1 MRAKAVLCPGLKIKF
16 KNEISGEKQEWC
28 FVDGLGDYL
37 TTELGEGVYIP
48 GEPVIGEYADAET
61 ALSWAVIWER
71 GDRESIHESYVN
83 LIPTLQ
89 GGTHVA
95 GMRTGIT
102 DAIKEFCDYRKLIPK
117 GVKLTPDDVWKNCS
131 FILSTKL
138 KDPQFT
144 GQTKEKLSSKD
155 FQNIASSITKDS
167 ISIWLNQETQAAE
180 EIAFLCIENAQARA
194 RASQKVERKKI
205 TKGITLPGKLS
216 DCVSSDVGET
226 ELFLVEG
233 ESAGGSAKQARNR
246 NFQAVM
252 SLKGKILNTWEVNT
266 DAVTQS
272 QEVKDIAMAVGL
284 DPGCKELTGL
294 RYGKICIL
302 ADADTDGAH
311 IATLICALFLRH
323 FRPLVE
329 KGHLFVA
336 QPPLFRIDQ
345 GKDVFY
351 ALDEEEKDQIV
362 KQLTKQ
368 NKVKKIEIQRFKGL
382 GEMNPSQLRETTM
395 QIDGRRLLK
404 LTLEKGNTATSMMD
418 KLLSK
423 KRAADRKDW
432 LETKGNLATI
442 NE

>member
-1 MRAKAVLCPGLKIKF
+1 M
-16 KNEISGEKQEWC
+16 
-28 FVDGLGDYL
+28 
-37 TTELGEGVYIP
+37 
-48 GEPVIGEYADAET
+48 
-61 ALSWAVIWER
+61 
-71 GDRESIHESYVN
+71 
-83 LIPTLQ
+83 
-89 GGTHVA
+89 
-95 GMRTGIT
+95 
-102 DAIKEFCDYRKLIPK
+102 
-117 GVKLTPDDVWKNCS
+117 
-131 FILSTKL
+131 
-138 KDPQFT
+138 
-144 GQTKEKLSSKD
+144 
-155 FQNIASSITKDS
+155 
-167 ISIWLNQETQAAE
+167 
-180 EIAFLCIENAQARA
+180 
-194 RASQKVERKKI
+194 
-205 TKGITLPGKLS
+205 
-216 DCVSSDVGET
+216 SSDFCET
-226 ELFLVEG
+226 EVFLVEG

>member
-1 MRAKAVLCPGLKIKF
+1 
-16 KNEISGEKQEWC
+16 
-28 FVDGLGDYL
+28 
-37 TTELGEGVYIP
+37 
-48 GEPVIGEYADAET
+48 
-61 ALSWAVIWER
+61 
-71 GDRESIHESYVN
+71 
-83 LIPTLQ
+83 
-89 GGTHVA
+89 
-95 GMRTGIT
+95 
-102 DAIKEFCDYRKLIPK
+102 
-117 GVKLTPDDVWKNCS
+117 
-131 FILSTKL
+131 
-138 KDPQFT
+138 
-144 GQTKEKLSSKD
+144 
-155 FQNIASSITKDS
+155 
-167 ISIWLNQETQAAE
+167 
-180 EIAFLCIENAQARA
+180 
-194 RASQKVERKKI
+194 
-205 TKGITLPGKLS
+205 
-216 DCVSSDVGET
+216 
-226 ELFLVEG
+226 
-233 ESAGGSAKQARNR
+233 
-246 NFQAVM
+246 M

-284 DPGCKELTGL
+284 DPGCKDLAGL

-311 IATLICALFLRH
+311 IATLICALFLKH

-351 ALDEEEKDQIV
+351 ALDEDEKDQIV

-395 QIDGRRLLK
+395 QIEGRRLLK

-432 LETKGNLATI
+432 LETKGDLATI

>member
-1 MRAKAVLCPGLKIKF
+1 M
-16 KNEISGEKQEWC
+16 
-28 FVDGLGDYL
+28 
-37 TTELGEGVYIP
+37 
-48 GEPVIGEYADAET
+48 
-61 ALSWAVIWER
+61 
-71 GDRESIHESYVN
+71 
-83 LIPTLQ
+83 
-89 GGTHVA
+89 
-95 GMRTGIT
+95 
-102 DAIKEFCDYRKLIPK
+102 
-117 GVKLTPDDVWKNCS
+117 
-131 FILSTKL
+131 
-138 KDPQFT
+138 
-144 GQTKEKLSSKD
+144 
-155 FQNIASSITKDS
+155 
-167 ISIWLNQETQAAE
+167 
-180 EIAFLCIENAQARA
+180 
-194 RASQKVERKKI
+194 
-205 TKGITLPGKLS
+205 PGKLS

-311 IATLICALFLRH
+311 IATLICALFLKH

-345 GKDVFY
+345 GKEVFY

-368 NKVKKIEIQRFKGL
+368 NKAKKIEIQRFKGL

>member
-1 MRAKAVLCPGLKIKF
+1 MCIR
-16 KNEISGEKQEWC
+16 
-28 FVDGLGDYL
+28 
-37 TTELGEGVYIP
+37 
-48 GEPVIGEYADAET
+48 
-61 ALSWAVIWER
+61 
-71 GDRESIHESYVN
+71 DR
-83 LIPTLQ
+83 
-89 GGTHVA
+89 
-95 GMRTGIT
+95 
-102 DAIKEFCDYRKLIPK
+102 
-117 GVKLTPDDVWKNCS
+117 
-131 FILSTKL
+131 
-138 KDPQFT
+138 
-144 GQTKEKLSSKD
+144 
-155 FQNIASSITKDS
+155 
-167 ISIWLNQETQAAE
+167 
-180 EIAFLCIENAQARA
+180 
-194 RASQKVERKKI
+194 
-205 TKGITLPGKLS
+205 
-216 DCVSSDVGET
+216 
-226 ELFLVEG
+226 FLVEG

-284 DPGCKELTGL
+284 DPGCKDLTGL

-311 IATLICALFLRH
+311 IATLICALFLKH

-351 ALDEEEKDQIV
+351 ALDEDEKDQTV

-395 QIDGRRLLK
+395 QIEGRRLLK

-432 LETKGNLATI
+432 LETKGDLATI

>member
-1 MRAKAVLCPGLKIKF
+1 M
-16 KNEISGEKQEWC
+16 
-28 FVDGLGDYL
+28 
-37 TTELGEGVYIP
+37 
-48 GEPVIGEYADAET
+48 
-61 ALSWAVIWER
+61 
-71 GDRESIHESYVN
+71 
-83 LIPTLQ
+83 
-89 GGTHVA
+89 
-95 GMRTGIT
+95 
-102 DAIKEFCDYRKLIPK
+102 
-117 GVKLTPDDVWKNCS
+117 
-131 FILSTKL
+131 
-138 KDPQFT
+138 
-144 GQTKEKLSSKD
+144 
-155 FQNIASSITKDS
+155 
-167 ISIWLNQETQAAE
+167 
-180 EIAFLCIENAQARA
+180 
-194 RASQKVERKKI
+194 
-205 TKGITLPGKLS
+205 PGKLS
-216 DCVSSDVGET
+216 DCVSSDFEET

-266 DAVTQS
+266 DSVTQS

-311 IATLICALFLRH
+311 IATLICALFLKH

-351 ALDEEEKDQIV
+351 ALDEDEKDQIV

-382 GEMNPSQLRETTM
+382 GEMNPSQLRE
-395 QIDGRRLLK
+395 IFV
-404 LTLEKGNTATSMMD
+404 
-418 KLLSK
+418 
-423 KRAADRKDW
+423 
-432 LETKGNLATI
+432 
-442 NE
+442 